1 MDRRQEPFGFAL
13 GTLLGVALIRI
24 VLAIFPWFNPAYGGI
39 YIHHAYVGLIGFM
52 LFSLLLLYFIDDRFL
67 RFLFSVFLGM
77 SFSAI
82 LDEFN
87 LFIVAGGGVFSYS
100 SSFKYI
106 ADSVAISIGI
116 AVLLISRIHLRKKRL

>member
-1 MDRRQEPFGFAL
+1 
-13 GTLLGVALIRI
+13 
-24 VLAIFPWFNPAYGGI
+24 
-39 YIHHAYVGLIGFM
+39 
-52 LFSLLLLYFIDDRFL
+52 
-67 RFLFSVFLGM
+67 
-77 SFSAI
+77 